1 MIELRPFDALG
12 QFENDWLN
20 SRFHFSFAEY
30 SDPERMNHGPLRVWN
45 DDIFAP
51 GGGFAMHGHRD
62 MEIITYVRRGAVTH
76 EDHLGNKGRTEA
88 GDVQV
93 MHAGTGIKHSE
104 YNHEAEPTEIFQI
117 WIIPASN
124 GGPPGWATR
133 EFPKAERDG
142 ALVTLASGRPGV
154 NGSALPINQ
163 DASMLAATLT
173 AGQSATHEMEPG
185 RRAYLVVADGAIE
198 VNGVAMRGRD
208 GAAIEDETRLT
219 ITATSDAEII
229 LIDLP

>member
-1 MIELRPFDALG
+1 MIDRRSFANLGRFD
-12 QFENDWLN
+12 NDWL
-20 SRFHFSFAEY
+20 SARYHFSFAGY
-30 SDPERMNHGPLRVWN
+30 HDPARNGIGPLLVWN
-45 DDIFAP
+45 DDTVRP
-51 GGGFAMHGHRD
+51 DRGFDMHGHRD
-62 MEIITYVRRGAVTH
+62 MEIITYVRSGAITH
-76 EDHLGNKGRTEA
+76 QDHLGNRGRTEA

-93 MHAGTGIKHSE
+93 MHAGTGIRHSE

-117 WIIPASN
+117 WIIPASP

-173 AGQSATHEMEPG
+173 AGQSATHELEPG

-208 GAAIEDETRLT
+208 GAAIEDETRLA